1 MGYRLSFLDKSFWLT
16 ESTANPKHVG
26 CLQLLSPP
34 DGAEVAS
41 YVTALMEEMRAASRA
56 TPPFNCKVKSVLG
69 YPVGLQPEKQMNMA
83 YHLQLH
89 VVDDVTD
96 KVALDDVIARLHES
110 RLDPDKPLWQ
120 YHFIHD
126 GKSDRYAIYARVH
139 HLYGDGA
146 TLVRWFQAGY
156 LSEPNTAAFTPV
168 WAVKRLR
175 KKRSG
180 PRGMKRLWQ
189 TVAGI
194 ARTTFDLT
202 VIFSRLFLKLIRIN
216 PHYMPIPF
224 TGTKTVLTG
233 QVKQGRAVATTD
245 LDFERV
251 RWVAKRTR
259 STANEVLLCAFDIG
273 VHRLLQDHG
282 HVFKKSLFTNM
293 PINLRKPGEKTSG
306 NKIAIVPV
314 ELAHGETD
322 PYLRLRQIIINHR
335 IVKFAAQHAS
345 PAAFSAYTIIIQS
358 LALVYEWS
366 HLSNLVKPIANI
378 LVSNVP
384 GPVDERYLKDSK
396 LLACYPIS
404 TMTPGGG
411 VNITLMTYAGRANI
425 GMVCCN
431 KNIKSLQPLVDYFQ
445 EAFDKLEASVDDPTQ
460 NIQDIGEHIENVP
473 LSIVTDTPGYK
484 APGT

>member
-26 CLQLLSPP
+26 CLQLLAPP
-34 DGAEVAS
+34 ENAAVDK
-41 YVTALMEEMRAASRA
+41 YVQELLVEMKSFSRA
-56 TPPFNCKVKSVLG
+56 TPPFSCKVKSLLG
-69 YPVGLQPEKQMNMA
+69 YPIGLQPAKRMEMDYHIQM
-83 YHLQLH
+83 H
-89 VVDDVTD
+89 VVEDVTD
-96 KVALDDVIARLHES
+96 KVALDDFVARLHES

-120 YHFIHD
+120 YHLIHD
-126 GKSDRYAIYARVH
+126 AQSHCYAIYARVH

-146 TLVRWFQAGY
+146 TLMRWFQSCY
-156 LSEPNTAAFTPV
+156 LNEPDAQSFTPL

-175 KKRSG
+175 KKGGKPGRMK
-180 PRGMKRLWQ
+180 GMWQ
-189 TVAGI
+189 AFVGAL
-194 ARTTFDLT
+194 RTAFDLL

-216 PHYMPIPF
+216 SHYMPIPF

-251 RWVAKRTR
+251 RRVAKRTR

-345 PAAFSAYTIIIQS
+345 PGSFSAYTIVIQS
-358 LALVYEWS
+358 LALLYEWL
-366 HLSNLVKPIANI
+366 HLSNVVKPIANI

-384 GPVDERYLKDSK
+384 GPMDQRYLKDSK
-396 LLACYPIS
+396 LIACYPIS

-411 VNITLMTYAGRANI
+411 VNITLMTYAGKANI

-445 EAFDKLEASVDDPTQ
+445 EAFDMLEASVDDPTQ

-473 LSIVTDTPGYK
+473 MSIVTDTPG
-484 APGT
+484 

>member
-1 MGYRLSFLDKSFWLT
+1 MAYRLSFLDKSFWLT

-26 CLQLLSPP
+26 CLQLLAPP
-34 DGAEVAS
+34 ENVIVDD
-41 YVTALMEEMRAASRA
+41 YVEQLLGEMKSFSRA
-56 TPPFNCKVKSVLG
+56 TPPFNCKVKSLLG
-69 YPVGLQPEKQMNMA
+69 YPVGLQPAKRMEMDYHIQM
-83 YHLQLH
+83 H

-96 KVALDDVIARLHES
+96 KVALDDFVARLHES
-110 RLDPDKPLWQ
+110 RLDTDKPLWQ
-120 YHFIHD
+120 YHLIHD
-126 GKSDRYAIYARVH
+126 GHSQCYAIYARVH

-146 TLVRWFQAGY
+146 TLMRWFQSCY
-156 LSEPNTAAFTPV
+156 LNEPDPRSFTPL

-175 KKRSG
+175 RKADKSG
-180 PRGMKRLWQ
+180 RMKGMWQ
-189 TVAGI
+189 ALVGTL
-194 ARTTFDLT
+194 RTAFDLL

-251 RWVAKRTR
+251 RRVAKRTR

-345 PAAFSAYTIIIQS
+345 PGSFSAYTIVIQS
-358 LALVYEWS
+358 LALVYEWL

-384 GPVDERYLKDSK
+384 GPVDQRYLKDSK
-396 LLACYPIS
+396 LIACYPIS

-411 VNITLMTYAGRANI
+411 VNITLMTYAGKANI

-445 EAFDKLEASVDDPTQ
+445 EAFDMLEASVDDPTQ

-473 LSIVTDTPGYK
+473 MSIVTDTPS
-484 APGT
+484 

>member
-26 CLQLLSPP
+26 CLQLLAPP
-34 DGAEVAS
+34 DDVVVGE
-41 YVTALMEEMRAASRA
+41 YVETLVTEMKSASRA
-56 TPPFNCKVKSVLG
+56 TPPFNCKVKAVLG
-69 YPVGLQPEKQMNMA
+69 YPVGLQPVRRMA
-83 YHLQLH
+83 MDYHIQLH
-89 VVDDVTD
+89 VIDDITD
-96 KVALDDVIARLHES
+96 KVALDAFVARLHES

-126 GKSDRYAIYARVH
+126 KRHDRFAIYARVH

-156 LSEPNTAAFTPV
+156 LSKPDTSSFVPV

-175 KKRSG
+175 RKGSKPAG
-180 PRGMKRLWQ
+180 VTRLWQ
-189 TVAGI
+189 SVTGALRTGI
-194 ARTTFDLT
+194 DLF
-202 VIFSRLFLKLIRIN
+202 VIFSRLLLKLVRIN

-233 QVKQGRAVATTD
+233 QVKQGRAVATTV
-245 LDFERV
+245 LDFDRV
-251 RWVAKRTR
+251 RRIAKRTR

-335 IVKFAAQHAS
+335 IVKFAAQHAR
-345 PAAFSAYTIIIQS
+345 PGAFSAYTIVIQS
-358 LALVYEWS
+358 LALVYEWL
-366 HLSNLVKPIANI
+366 HLSSLVKPIANI

-384 GPVDERYLKDSK
+384 GPTDERYLKDSK

-411 VNITLMTYAGRANI
+411 VNITLMTYAGKANI

-431 KNIKSLQPLVDYFQ
+431 KNITSLQPLVDYFQ
-445 EAFDKLEASVDDPTQ
+445 EAFDMLEASVDDPSQ
-460 NIQDIGEHIENVP
+460 NIEDIGEHIENVP
-473 LSIVTDTPGYK
+473 VSIVTDTPQ
-484 APGT
+484 